1 MEKIK
6 LFIDTDMGG
15 DVDDAL
21 ALTAALRCENIR
33 LMGVSTVYL
42 RPEWRAQVA
51 CNVIEQCGG
60 APGRVTAMALA
71 TVASFKVSFGLRSS
85 RMPRRKKPMKVSPAA
100 VVSTAFTGQAFTRV
114 RTPPAA

>member
-42 RPEWRAQVA
+42 RPE
-51 CNVIEQCGG
+51 
-60 APGRVTAMALA
+60 
-71 TVASFKVSFGLRSS
+71 
-85 RMPRRKKPMKVSPAA
+85 
-100 VVSTAFTGQAFTRV
+100 
-114 RTPPAA
+114 